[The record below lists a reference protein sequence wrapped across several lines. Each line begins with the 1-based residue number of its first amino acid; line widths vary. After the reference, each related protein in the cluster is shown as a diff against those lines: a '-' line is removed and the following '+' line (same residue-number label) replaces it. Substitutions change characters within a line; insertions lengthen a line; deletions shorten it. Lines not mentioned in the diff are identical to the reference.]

1 MNSAKQKDTN
11 YTQIERFGSGIKQN
25 TTNGTTSLVVQNHHC
40 AQKES
45 RHFSHAFWFRCAQV
59 ALALTV
65 AKPAFAASGLYV
77 GDSDET
83 TVTSQITA
91 TATTFNK
98 TGSGVAII
106 APSVNTNSIT
116 QPVHVQAGVL
126 QLNDTQAKIFGSV
139 SGTANAPTITIYDG
153 ATLASGFD
161 NTGNGI
167 TLSNPIVIGP
177 GGLRTGTITGLGYNG
192 SGAQNVDPYPIVLTG
207 GISQPANNSGNSLTI
222 AGGSSVTLSCD
233 NTAVN
238 PLTGSITVNDSTTLN
253 LNHANAIPSASFSVV
268 LGSYSELYAA
278 ADNTHSPAIT
288 LNNSNATLG
297 ASSAKILTASLG
309 ASAGNYALTVGSN
322 GKTGTVALSD
332 SRTSVT
338 AGVTVEFGL
347 LKYST
352 PPTTGTY
359 TITVNSGAAVQ
370 VLGNATITNPL
381 VFVDP
386 IG

>member
-77 GDSDET
+77 GGSDET

-106 APSVNTNSIT
+106 APSAMNASPNSIS
-116 QPVHVQAGVL
+116 QPVHIQAGTL
-126 QLNDTQAKIFGSV
+126 QLNDTRENVFGSL
-139 SGTANAPTITIYDG
+139 NAPTITMYGG
-153 ATLASGFD
+153 ATLASGYSS
-161 NTGNGI
+161 GI
-167 TLSNPIVIGP
+167 TLSNPIVIGE
-177 GGLRTGTITGLGYNG
+177 GASKTATITGLGYDG
-192 SGAQNVDPYPIVLTG
+192 SGAQNVGPCPIELTG
-207 GISQPANNSGNSLTI
+207 SITQPASNSENSLTI
-222 AGGSSVTLSCD
+222 AGGSTVTLSGD
-233 NTAVN
+233 NTTGN
-238 PLTGSITVNDSTTLN
+238 KLTGHITVNGSTTLN
-253 LNHANAIPSASFSVV
+253 LNNTNAIPSANFSVV

-288 LNNSNATLG
+288 LNGYATLG
-297 ASSAKILTASLG
+297 ASSTKTLTASLG
-309 ASAGNYALTVGSN
+309 ASAGDRALIVGST
-322 GKTGTVALSD
+322 GKNGTVALTD

-338 AGVTVEFGL
+338 NGVTVEVGL
-347 LKYST
+347 LKYSV

-370 VLGNATITNPL
+370 VSGNATITNPL
-381 VFVDP
+381 VFDNP
-386 IG
+386 SG